1 MHNIYPNGDEVS
13 NVDIV
18 YICKNYEGELKCQTG
33 EVENLKFFDISALP
47 YNIFKP
53 NLPAIEEYIVK
64 NMTAT
69 KFGKFLLFSKYQFK
83 Y

>member
-18 YICKNYEGELKCQTG
+18 YICKSYEGELKCQAG

-47 YNIFKP
+47 DNIFKP
-53 NLPAIEEYIVK
+53 NLPAIKEYIVK
-64 NMTAT
+64 NMAAT
-69 KFGKFLLFSKYQFK
+69 KL
-83 Y
+83 